1 MKFDQLVETTWE
13 TFFLKDHT
21 QNVVEELLQTLF

>member
-1 MKFDQLVETTWE
+1 MKFDKLVETTWE

>member
-1 MKFDQLVETTWE
+1 MWE

-21 QNVVEELLQTLF
+21 QNVVENYSQALFSEYISGSIV